1 MLCWQPYVVSIAL
14 KGAASSEVRVF
25 AITTVRTK
33 AIGSNIGRCD
43 ASPLPG
49 HSRRVNRISRRLA
62 VRIPRRQVLGIA
74 QWTSPDVM
82 EAIHALA
89 NARFIFDQEV

>member
-1 MLCWQPYVVSIAL
+1 
-14 KGAASSEVRVF
+14 
-25 AITTVRTK
+25 
-33 AIGSNIGRCD
+33 
-43 ASPLPG
+43 
-49 HSRRVNRISRRLA
+49 